1 MKKVENLKGVIYF
14 FLAMFKKVVYLKEEG
29 EEANNNED
37 GLLKEY
43 SQEVVLDLPRFLK
56 TVQYSIPRKILEHS
70 IEAISIILNI
80 SKPTPNYF
88 AAKFYLLKTIFTSAT
103 LMSPELSMNTF
114 HSWISYSRRSFLPAV
129 NLFLIQLIDKQNITK
144 NLYN

>member
-14 FLAMFKKVVYLKEEG
+14 FLAMLKKVVYLKEEG

-70 IEAISIILNI
+70 IEAVSIILNI
-80 SKPTPNYF
+80 
-88 AAKFYLLKTIFTSAT
+88 
-103 LMSPELSMNTF
+103 
-114 HSWISYSRRSFLPAV
+114 
-129 NLFLIQLIDKQNITK
+129 
-144 NLYN
+144 

>member
-1 MKKVENLKGVIYF
+1 
-14 FLAMFKKVVYLKEEG
+14 MFKKVVYLKEEC

-43 SQEVVLDLPRFLK
+43 SQEVVLDLPGFLIK
-56 TVQYSIPRKILEHS
+56 VYNILFRKKDYNFLQTRYP
-70 IEAISIILNI
+70 NI
-80 SKPTPNYF
+80 SKLTPNHS
-88 AAKFYLLKTIFTSAT
+88 AAKIYLLKTIFTSAT

-129 NLFLIQLIDKQNITK
+129 NLFLIHLIDKQNITK